1 MDSAYEL
8 NKVSTNYINMIES
21 SCKNSSSLEGFL
33 HKAHSFYPYSTRY
46 VALILSQ
53 NPNATECHGAD
64 EWKARGA
71 YIKAVP
77 HAIQIYAP
85 TPSRKGNNGGEMQFN
100 ITSLIDISDTNVK
113 KTSHMVLNPNQ
124 VLELFNTIALKKRW
138 ELVYTDAFKPTY
150 KKATYLDW
158 QNRKIFVNQGEN
170 STIQA
175 WMVIKEYALIKQQED
190 IQRGKRSPLSLE
202 LSNAMALASAF
213 EVLDYLGCCPSL
225 LPSRAKAIILDDNS
239 VKFVNKLKDI
249 HKSAIDIIREIKDL
263 IAKNNKK

>member
-1 MDSAYEL
+1 MNESFEL
-8 NKVSTNYINMIES
+8 NKVSTRYIEMVET
-21 SCKNSSSLEGFL
+21 SCKKTSSLEGFL
-33 HKAHSFYPYSTRY
+33 HKAHSFYPYSIRN

-53 NPNATECHGAD
+53 NPNAMECHGAD

-85 TPSRKGNNGGEMQFN
+85 TPPRKGANGELQFN
-100 ITSLIDISDTNVK
+100 ITSLIDISDTNAQ
-113 KTSHMVLNPNQ
+113 KTPQMVFSPQQ
-124 VLELFNTIALKKRW
+124 VLELFNTIALRKKW

-158 QNRKIFVNQGEN
+158 QNRKIFIKQGEN
-170 STIQA
+170 PTIQA

-190 IQRGKRSPLSLE
+190 IQKGKRSPLSLE
-202 LSNAMALASAF
+202 LSNAMALTSAF
-213 EVLDYLGCCPSL
+213 EVLDYLGCYPPL
-225 LPSRAKAIILDDNS
+225 LPSRAKAIILDDKS

-249 HKSAIDIIREIKDL
+249 HKSAIDIIREIKEL